1 MDPRK
6 PFRLAYL
13 FISHDLTAVRRV
25 CSLAAI
31 MCLGEIIETG
41 ATEAMFERP
50 LHPCS
55 RALLPFVLYPDPRQK
70 PSRFVLRGEFPSSLD
85 LPSGGH
91 LHQRCPSALAA
102 CQHACPP
109 LATVSRGRFV
119 AGCRTSEMA

>member
-1 MDPRK
+1 VDPQKR
-6 PFRLAYL
+6 FRLAYL
-13 FISHDLTAVRRV
+13 FISHDLTAVCRV

-31 MCLGEIIETG
+31 MCLGEIIGTG

-55 RALLPFVLYPDPRQK
+55 RALLSFVLYPDPRQK
-70 PSRFVLRGEFPSSLD
+70 PSRFVLRGEIPSPLD

-91 LHQRCPSALAA
+91 LHQRCPSALVA

-109 LATVSRGRFV
+109 LAAVSRGRFN
-119 AGCRTSEMA
+119 AGFRISEMA

>member
-1 MDPRK
+1 MDPQK

-41 ATEAMFERP
+41 ATEEMFERP

-55 RALLPFVLYPDPRQK
+55 RALLSFVLYPDPRQK
-70 PSRFVLRGEFPSSLD
+70 PSRFVLRGEFPSPLD

-109 LATVSRGRFV
+109 LATVSRGRFA
-119 AGCRTSEMA
+119 AGFRTSEMA